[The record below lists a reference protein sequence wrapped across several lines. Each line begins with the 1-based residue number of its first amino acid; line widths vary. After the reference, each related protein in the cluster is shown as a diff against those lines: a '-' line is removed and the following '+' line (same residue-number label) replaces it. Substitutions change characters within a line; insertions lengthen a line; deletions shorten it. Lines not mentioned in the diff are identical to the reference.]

1 MIIIQIEGN
10 IAAGKSTLLN
20 YAKKKLRKNKNLNIT
35 FIDEPISDWIEDR
48 SKLFKLYYENQ
59 KEYSELFQ
67 MNAFLMILGN
77 SLKHKYIDSDI
88 IFIERSIYSSLYC
101 FTKLLMNYE
110 YVNPMFYSILETA
123 LDHLKNEIIYPNII
137 IYLKTKDD
145 QINILSERIKKRGR
159 SEERHIPSSYLSDL
173 NLIYDRVIDSYFL
186 ETTKYI
192 IPIDLTENEQ
202 KLKFDVIIENILGK
216 FTRQMY

>member
-20 YAKKKLRKNKNLNIT
+20 YAKEKLRKNKNLNIT

-137 IYLKTKDD
+137 IYLKTKND
-145 QINILSERIKKRGR
+145 QI
-159 SEERHIPSSYLSDL
+159 
-173 NLIYDRVIDSYFL
+173 
-186 ETTKYI
+186 
-192 IPIDLTENEQ
+192 
-202 KLKFDVIIENILGK
+202 KLHF
-216 FTRQMY
+216 